1 MARELTQSELTEFCS
16 QLEIGH
22 TIPATASQYDMTGRD
37 CLELPHEQQRAM
49 EIAVNKYIFT
59 VETDILH
66 KIANNEINISTWN
79 RFNELAI
86 RLPDGWGRPR
96 TQRGSGE
103 NRTPSSNSN
112 PALVGA
118 SDFFDID
125 DSGHDALGV

>member
-1 MARELTQSELTEFCS
+1 MARELTEQELQEFCS

-37 CLELPHEQQRAM
+37 CLELPWEQQRSM

-59 VETDILH
+59 VETDILN

-86 RLPDGWGRPR
+86 RLPEGWGRPR
-96 TQRGSGE
+96 TPRGSE
-103 NRTPSSNSN
+103 SRTPSANSN
-112 PALVGA
+112 PALTPA
-118 SDFFDID
+118 TDFFDID
-125 DSGHDALGV
+125 DSGADALGV